1 MAPERQEVSGG
12 LLRKSGEVWTA
23 VTCAGAQAMVV
34 RWQSLGVVLLG
45 LSIADARL
53 ATPSASRA
61 AGSRRRSKAAPCQPA
76 VSLSRDTSF
85 LRSAAAGGAA
95 ACVATVTFHPVDT
108 VKTILQQHGSS
119 AAGLRRSQLSARALY
134 RGVGP
139 AAFSM
144 MPACAARM
152 ASYEALKAALL
163 RAAPHLPQGPLVFLA
178 SALSVVAS
186 GVVRSPLDMVK
197 VLQLGF
203 IGLGLGWS
211 RCS

>member
-1 MAPERQEVSGG
+1 MAPEREEVSGG

-119 AAGLRRSQLSARALY
+119 AAGLRRSQLSPSH
-134 RGVGP
+134 RGGAGQRP
-139 AAFSM
+139 RRF
-144 MPACAARM
+144 
-152 ASYEALKAALL
+152 
-163 RAAPHLPQGPLVFLA
+163 LVH
-178 SALSVVAS
+178 
-186 GVVRSPLDMVK
+186 
-197 VLQLGF
+197 
-203 IGLGLGWS
+203 
-211 RCS
+211 

>member
-1 MAPERQEVSGG
+1 
-12 LLRKSGEVWTA
+12 
-23 VTCAGAQAMVV
+23 MVV

-53 ATPSASRA
+53 AKTSASRA

>member
-1 MAPERQEVSGG
+1 MSGG